1 MKPEIKK
8 ALNAFQINT
17 CSTISGTGRDAVDEI
32 LPMIHGIAT
41 LMESGFR
48 KEADGSSLFGTMN
61 PELVSSAFAG
71 IAYLAALAKFHADEA
86 K

>member
-1 MKPEIKK
+1 MDANVKR
-8 ALNAFQINT
+8 ALNSFQINT

-71 IAYLAALAKFHADEA
+71 IGYLAALAKFHSDQG
-86 K
+86 

>member
-1 MKPEIKK
+1 MDAKIKC
-8 ALNAFQINT
+8 ALDSFQINT

-48 KEADGSSLFGTMN
+48 KEADGSSLFGAMN

-71 IAYLAALAKFHADEA
+71 IGYLAALAKFHADDI
-86 K
+86 